1 MLAFTYSHSEGLRK
15 KEGMCN
21 IIEIIYHMK
30 QGDCQVRQENTLWR
44 NRLSDVMYKWY
55 RRERKGI

>member
-1 MLAFTYSHSEGLRK
+1 MPAFTYSHSKGLRK

-21 IIEIIYHMK
+21 IKELIYHTK

-44 NRLSDVMYKWY
+44 NRLRDVLYKWY
-55 RRERKGI
+55 RSKGNGI